1 MKILLNANYDH
12 PSSQGG
18 VSTFNRNILNIFKEY
33 NLKVLSYATTKKK
46 IYDVDYN
53 QVMEICKFNQ
63 IIKSIDARI
72 FKYRLQKFVVKKY
85 MKKIKPDV
93 CIINSLEDI
102 EILKGLKTKVI
113 LVQHTDFKIYFQK
126 YFYKKNTALMD
137 EISKKLD
144 YFICLSEESKM
155 KFIQE
160 LKLPEEKIKVIRH
173 MSKIEL
179 LELKKQ
185 KNKNLIMLTRLSSEK
200 QIDLVIKAMEK
211 LPEYK
216 LSIYGDGD
224 EKEKL
229 KNLIREK
236 SLNNVKLCGITSQ
249 VKKVLDNSGI
259 FVMSSSFEGYP
270 ISLIEAMRRG
280 LPIVLRN
287 TFDSAKDIV
296 KENGILLQK
305 EWDEVE
311 FIKAIKKIYDNY
323 EYYSENSKKLGT
335 RYDSQKIKQE
345 WIELLE
351 ELNK

>member
-12 PSSQGG
+12 PLSQGG
-18 VSTFNRNILNIFKEY
+18 VSTFNRNILNIFKNY
-33 NLKVLSYATTKKK
+33 DLTVLSYATMKEK
-46 IYDVDYN
+46 IYKVDCNKIIEIYN
-53 QVMEICKFNQ
+53 FNK
-63 IIKSIDARI
+63 IIKSFDARI
-72 FKYRLQKFVVKKY
+72 LKYKLQKFIVRKNI
-85 MKKIKPDV
+85 KKIKPDV

-102 EILKGLKTKVI
+102 EILRDLKTKVI
-113 LVQHTDFKIYFQK
+113 LIQHTDFKIYFQK
-126 YFYKKNTALMD
+126 YFYKKNSALID

-144 YFICLSEESKM
+144 CFICLSEESKM
-155 KFIQE
+155 KFVQE
-160 LKLPEEKIKVIRH
+160 LKLPKEKIKVIKH
-173 MSKIEL
+173 MAEIEL

-211 LPEYK
+211 LPEYN
-216 LSIYGDGD
+216 LNIYGDGD

-229 KNLIREK
+229 KKLIREK
-236 SLNNVKLCGITSQ
+236 KLNNVRVCGITNQ

-270 ISLIEAMRRG
+270 ISSIEAMRRG

-323 EYYSENSKKLGT
+323 EYYSENSKKLGI

-351 ELNK
+351 ELKK